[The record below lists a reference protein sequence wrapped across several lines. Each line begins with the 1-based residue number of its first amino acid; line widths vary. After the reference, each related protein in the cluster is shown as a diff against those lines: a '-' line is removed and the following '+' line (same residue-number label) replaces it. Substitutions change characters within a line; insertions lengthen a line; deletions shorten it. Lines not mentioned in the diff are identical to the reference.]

1 MIGFYLDSTDSYE
14 MPQLCRQRRHNLLP
28 KLRMLVI
35 QYEVLIRKHCEAD
48 TPGSSV
54 TATTVAGGIKTWS
67 TLDACAKWVRSLGIG
82 AAQIDIARWT
92 PEQRGMR
99 I

>member
-1 MIGFYLDSTDSYE
+1 MNEKTLRALIEAGAVKKIRIIGDGSLF
-14 MPQLCRQRRHNLLP
+14 H
-28 KLRMLVI
+28 V
-35 QYEVLIRKHCEAD
+35 EAD
-48 TPGSSV
+48 TPGSTV

-67 TLDACAKWVRSLGIG
+67 TLDACAKWVRALGIG
-82 AAQIDIARWT
+82 VAQIDIARWT